1 MDLDLL
7 TTYCEGL
14 CMPQSALLK
23 ELERET
29 NLKTL
34 NPRMLSGHLQGTL
47 LHMLVKIHGSK
58 RILEVGTFTGYATI
72 AMASALPEDGE
83 LITLEAN
90 EELEFISKKYFQKA
104 ELQDIIT
111 QHFGDA
117 KALIKTVEGIFDL
130 VFIDAGK
137 KDNEYYFEQI
147 LPQVRSGGL
156 MLVDNVLW
164 SGKVLDEDMDNH
176 TQIIHDFNVKMSK
189 DPRLESLYLPLR
201 DGLALFRK
209 K

>member
-1 MDLDLL
+1 MNLEQL
-7 TTYCEGL
+7 TAYCEGL
-14 CMPQSALLK
+14 CIPESSILK

-34 NPRMLSGHLQGTL
+34 KPRMISGHLQGTL

-58 RILEVGTFTGYATI
+58 RILEIGTFTGYATI
-72 AMASALPEDGE
+72 CMASALPEDGE

-90 EELEFISKKYFQKA
+90 EELEFISGKYFKKA
-104 ELQDIIT
+104 NLDHKIK

-117 KALIKTVEGIFDL
+117 KSLVKSLSGNFDL

-137 KDNEYYFEQI
+137 KDNEYYYETIF
-147 LPQVRSGGL
+147 PQVKTGGL
-156 MLVDNVLW
+156 ILVDNVLW
-164 SGKVLDEDMDNH
+164 SGKVLDQKMDKH
-176 TQIIHDFNVKMSK
+176 TKIIHDFNVKMSK
-189 DPRLESLYLPLR
+189 DERIETLYLPLR

>member
-7 TTYCEGL
+7 TKYCEGL
-14 CMPQSALLK
+14 CIPESDVLK

-34 NPRMLSGHLQGTL
+34 KPRMISGHLQGTL
-47 LHMLVKIHGSK
+47 LHILVKIHGSK
-58 RILEVGTFTGYATI
+58 RILEIGTFTGYATI
-72 AMASALPEDGE
+72 CMASALPNDGE

-90 EELEFISKKYFQKA
+90 AELEFISGKYFKKANLTDKIHQK
-104 ELQDIIT
+104 
-111 QHFGDA
+111 FGDA
-117 KALIKTVEGIFDL
+117 KALVKDLDGEFDM

-137 KDNEYYFEQI
+137 KDNEYYYETIF
-147 LPQVRSGGL
+147 PQVKSGGL
-156 MLVDNVLW
+156 ILVDNVLW
-164 SGKVLDEDMDNH
+164 SGKVLNDTMDKH
-176 TQIIHDFNVKMSK
+176 TKIIHDFNVKMSK
-189 DPRLESLYLPLR
+189 DQRIESLYLPLR